1 MTTEN
6 PKLSELAHLRLTPEI
21 SARLE
26 AACRVSGEKRP
37 SFIRRA
43 ICTELDRIEAL
54 RPSLSPAQASLLKKC
69 EALAE
74 LQVDVDQVLERALRD
89 AGEPL
94 LRTTVAA

>member
-1 MTTEN
+1 MSDEY
-6 PKLSELAHLRLTPEI
+6 PKLSELAHLRLTLEL
-21 SARLE
+21 SNRLE

-54 RPSLSPAQASLLKKC
+54 RPTVSPQQALLLRKL

-74 LQVDVDQVLERALRD
+74 LQVDIDEVLERALRE

-94 LRTTVAA
+94 LRSIPAA